1 MFKEE
6 RNKDQDKGLET
17 TTKIVFE
24 NIESNSKSL
33 EPSGQLISPLV
44 LDEVMNNLSDDA
56 MSLIENV
63 MGFSMENNVN
73 TETAME
79 ELENTKILMDKNS
92 VESLMETEENNIPN
106 SMDENIE
113 NSSKNVKN
121 YK

>member
-1 MFKEE
+1 
-6 RNKDQDKGLET
+6 
-17 TTKIVFE
+17 
-24 NIESNSKSL
+24 
-33 EPSGQLISPLV
+33 
-44 LDEVMNNLSDDA
+44 